1 MKKIGIAI
9 IAVVVIA
16 AIASGAYIL
25 TQDDPPVNNGEDD
38 LDYTEPVFTDH
49 PVVLLG
55 TSDWTDTIVDTLNKS
70 TSKISITENTDDL
83 KNIEIGSLLFID
95 GYWLRSN
102 GTSIQKV
109 VNSLTD
115 VFLKNIP
122 IAMVGQTPYLLY
134 AAIDEQIKGG
144 KVTGYL
150 KVNDEYRYSNGVAMQ
165 FDAAQSIIDVYEVSY
180 KDNASGVGQRTT
192 MLYNWSVARL

>member
-1 MKKIGIAI
+1 
-9 IAVVVIA
+9 
-16 AIASGAYIL
+16 
-25 TQDDPPVNNGEDD
+25 
-38 LDYTEPVFTDH
+38 
-49 PVVLLG
+49 
-55 TSDWTDTIVDTLNKS
+55 
-70 TSKISITENTDDL
+70 
-83 KNIEIGSLLFID
+83 
-95 GYWLRSN
+95 
-102 GTSIQKV
+102 
-109 VNSLTD
+109 
-115 VFLKNIP
+115 
-122 IAMVGQTPYLLY
+122 MVGQTPYLLY